1 MNKLPAAIIS
11 QRLRQGD
18 RAAASIPELLGSRGQ
33 TRTDHD
39 LREWHALIDLL
50 MSGAVSPRKVKL
62 RVDELYDPVKGDWSQ
77 VLRSPAIQ
85 ECELTGMPHD
95 LARAVCREK
104 ELLGDGKPG
113 QTDWTTR
120 LALSLAD
127 SSARKLVL
135 HHFLSQQMFVTFSQ
149 AVRCNRKLQHLELCL
164 GQVTDLTNLSSILR
178 DNSTLHTLILERC
191 HPSVFEALAASLPHN
206 TTLRHLT
213 LRKGIDSTETG
224 EEILF
229 CKALGKNKGLRH
241 FGLFSAKFGS
251 MDSWRA
257 LAGALATNTTLVD
270 VDLRWLPRLEFKILL
285 EHGLLVNNNIVRL
298 GIWHSS
304 EAEDDEFQQVLGSV
318 MSEKPMSRLDLLVD
332 NTPALPLRATMTMN
346 SLVELKL
353 LPTEVDEP
361 TVRALAHVLK
371 RSASLRKLSVLSFN
385 RINPGLLATI
395 FEAIAVNQGL
405 RKLEV
410 NVGSS
415 SGETGASLFPA
426 IAKHPFLQEL
436 SVRRTGCLVQLAE
449 MVKTHPSLNTISC
462 EIQSVEQ
469 AQALIAAAKA
479 NRRLLNVGEPY
490 RSQEE
495 LKPCLHM
502 LHSYLDMN
510 RHGRHKLLIEHPFLL
525 ADLMGSSIDFRT
537 RINLVM
543 ENPEPLI
550 QAIASRR
557 PATMPF
563 STHVVESTEDHDCI
577 L

>member
-135 HHFLSQQMFVTFSQ
+135 RDFLSQQMFVTFSQ

-178 DNSTLHTLILERC
+178 DNSTLHTLILRQC

-229 CKALGKNKGLRH
+229 CKALGKNKGLRE
-241 FGLFSAKFGS
+241 FRLEAEFGS

-298 GIWHSS
+298 GIRTI
-304 EAEDDEFQQVLGSV
+304 EDEDDEFQQLLGRV
-318 MSEKPMSRLDLLVD
+318 MSEKPMSHLDLVVD
-332 NTPALPLRATMTMN
+332 NIPALPLRATLTMN
-346 SLVELKL
+346 SLVELQLL
-353 LPTEVDEP
+353 LPTEVGKP
-361 TVRALAHVLK
+361 TVQALAHVLK

-449 MVKTHPSLNTISC
+449 MVKTHLSLNTISC

-510 RHGRHKLLIEHPFLL
+510 RHGRHKLLVEHPFLL

-557 PATMPF
+557 LATMPF
-563 STHVVESTEDHDCI
+563 STHVVESTEDPDCI